1 MSIDLSKSQP
11 WRVMLVDDSL
21 VFLNVTQ
28 QYLEKFPN
36 LEVVAT
42 ADSADEVIAVAL
54 QKNPQV
60 ILLDLEM
67 PGKTGLE
74 IIPDLKTSLPDCKI
88 IILSLM
94 ESANYKRICQKGG
107 ADSFVEKEQMLT
119 RLIPEIHNVM
129 QN

>member
-1 MSIDLSKSQP
+1 M
-11 WRVMLVDDSL
+11 
-21 VFLNVTQ
+21 
-28 QYLEKFPN
+28 
-36 LEVVAT
+36 VAT
-42 ADSADEVIAVAL
+42 ADSTDEVIAVAL